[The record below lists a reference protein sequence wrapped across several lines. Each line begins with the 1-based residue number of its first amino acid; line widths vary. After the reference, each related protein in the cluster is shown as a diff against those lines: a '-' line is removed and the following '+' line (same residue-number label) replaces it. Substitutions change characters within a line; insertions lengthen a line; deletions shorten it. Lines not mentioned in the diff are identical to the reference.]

1 MLNTKTDS
9 FAQHGRRDLSQATL
23 LFFFVSDAGRAL
35 SAPGQHPLRRA
46 VLPDKKTR
54 QHKAQHET
62 LECSA
67 SGCRCFREQGR
78 EKVLRLPSLVQD
90 IHNSPTSDGS
100 ECMAPELH
108 SSRRFAKEGTRAL
121 LKMGI
126 QARSVGTLQSP
137 SQAK

>member
-1 MLNTKTDS
+1 MRLLSVLLQAAVASESKAERKCSDCQAS
-9 FAQHGRRDLSQATL
+9 FKIST
-23 LFFFVSDAGRAL
+23 
-35 SAPGQHPLRRA
+35 
-46 VLPDKKTR
+46 
-54 QHKAQHET
+54 
-62 LECSA
+62 
-67 SGCRCFREQGR
+67 
-78 EKVLRLPSLVQD
+78 
-90 IHNSPTSDGS
+90 NSPTSDGS